1 MIRSFITFTLSII
14 VALVVGG
21 LLMAPYLSWKH
32 GSYPQSYPLDEAE
45 EAIENENA
53 TSSTAYPDGE
63 VIFFGISQIPVDS
76 FSKPLAVVGWRCKPE
91 S

>member
-32 GSYPQSYPLDEAE
+32 VFVNS
-45 EAIENENA
+45 
-53 TSSTAYPDGE
+53 
-63 VIFFGISQIPVDS
+63 IFGYIFLIHRRQ
-76 FSKPLAVVGWRCKPE
+76 FRRQF
-91 S
+91 